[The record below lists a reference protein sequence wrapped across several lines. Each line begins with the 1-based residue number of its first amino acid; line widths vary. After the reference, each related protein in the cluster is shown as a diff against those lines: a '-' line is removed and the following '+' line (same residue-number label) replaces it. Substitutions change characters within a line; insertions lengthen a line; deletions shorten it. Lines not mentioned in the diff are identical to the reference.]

1 MRNRIIHWLTA
12 WLGLLLAAGLLAA
25 GTAAGA
31 PIPRLLAQP
40 SEDLAGAVWLLE
52 DPAGTLSIDQVRSPA
67 LQARFTPWDPA
78 RGDVN
83 LGFSASTW
91 WLRVRLQRSPEAP
104 AAWILNV
111 PYAYNKFIDFHA
123 PGLPVVVTGHARP
136 PENRPLLGPHFAFP
150 VRLESD
156 AQDFYFRVASHY
168 AVSFPLV
175 AWQIREYSRHT
186 LFERL
191 LQALYHGALAAM
203 VVYAFFI
210 WLSSRDTRFGL
221 YAAYGSALSL
231 GILAG
236 NGWGGILLWPQWQ
249 AFDEVSSGVFLS
261 LTMAALLLLAR
272 SVLNSRS
279 AAPVWLDRL
288 AQGGAVLGAIH
299 AGIML
304 ASTGHSALATW
315 LFQGLIA
322 LGLAAIVLIGALAWG
337 VRHTATPG
345 RSYFLLS
352 WGVLSVGIA
361 AGALRMLGW
370 LPTNTLTAYAV
381 QISTAI
387 EMLLLSFMLAS
398 IVREERQLGL
408 SAQARVIDVLQAQ
421 ESRLERAVEE
431 RTRAL
436 ADSVQSERRTLS
448 EYLRFAA
455 LVSHEFRNGMNVISA
470 QADLLGKQASDATV
484 QTRTQVIGQ
493 QVARLAKLTDT
504 WLKSD
509 QILNSSSPPSI
520 EAIDCR
526 AWLAQAIATQPDG
539 YDGHQISW
547 EVAHDAATLWADRDL
562 LEIVL
567 TNLLSNACR
576 YSPAQSPIVIRI
588 HSQRNES
595 GATLTGLSVQDRG
608 EGIEPLLHER
618 IFDRYFRVRPEGGVS
633 GIGLGLNFVRHIA
646 EQHHGHVELKS
657 EPGRGSTFTVWFP
670 DRIPPGRA

>member
-1 MRNRIIHWLTA
+1 
-12 WLGLLLAAGLLAA
+12 
-25 GTAAGA
+25 
-31 PIPRLLAQP
+31 
-40 SEDLAGAVWLLE
+40 
-52 DPAGTLSIDQVRSPA
+52 
-67 LQARFTPWDPA
+67 
-78 RGDVN
+78 
-83 LGFSASTW
+83 
-91 WLRVRLQRSPEAP
+91 
-104 AAWILNV
+104 
-111 PYAYNKFIDFHA
+111 
-123 PGLPVVVTGHARP
+123 
-136 PENRPLLGPHFAFP
+136 
-150 VRLESD
+150 
-156 AQDFYFRVASHY
+156 
-168 AVSFPLV
+168 
-175 AWQIREYSRHT
+175 
-186 LFERL
+186 
-191 LQALYHGALAAM
+191 
-203 VVYAFFI
+203 
-210 WLSSRDTRFGL
+210 
-221 YAAYGSALSL
+221 
-231 GILAG
+231 
-236 NGWGGILLWPQWQ
+236 
-249 AFDEVSSGVFLS
+249 
-261 LTMAALLLLAR
+261 
-272 SVLNSRS
+272 
-279 AAPVWLDRL
+279 
-288 AQGGAVLGAIH
+288 
-299 AGIML
+299 
-304 ASTGHSALATW
+304 
-315 LFQGLIA
+315 
-322 LGLAAIVLIGALAWG
+322 
-337 VRHTATPG
+337 
-345 RSYFLLS
+345 
-352 WGVLSVGIA
+352 
-361 AGALRMLGW
+361 MLGW

-408 SAQARVIDVLQAQ
+408 SAQARMIDVLQAQ